1 MKITIYNPDATVFQ
15 EVVLLDGSMMTNGI
29 REDHDVTLCF
39 SSEEELAI
47 PEGAYVVFNGET
59 FIAKSKSKME
69 MSHTRSYTYTVKMN
83 GAPSALSSVRLRNP
97 ADGKLSFPY
106 TASAHDHLA
115 LIVSN
120 MNRYGGGGWSVGD
133 CIDGGDKFLQY
144 NYISCRDALDSLA
157 DTYGTEWE
165 IVGKTISL
173 HKVEYN
179 LDSPLE
185 LSYGKGSGLRPG
197 IIRDNV
203 QTPMTRLYTQGGS
216 KNIDASEYGST
227 ILLLPKSVTFK
238 YDGNKFEDEQGFDE
252 TKARIYSTDS
262 EGTYI
267 KSHKNESRDVNEGVI
282 DCTDI
287 YPNKLYTVLEVESGD
302 NPRDIVLDIDENLD
316 YSQYQIAGEV
326 PTITFQSGEL
336 MGKTFE
342 IRRDQGG
349 VIMVSKKYS
358 EQGSFVGWK
367 LTLSGTFESGRWLP
381 DTQSGLVPA
390 VGDTCRIFGVMMPS
404 QYISSNDTKSGASWD
419 MLRRGIMYLYE
430 YEDYIYSLKM
440 PVDPIWARANW
451 SSVGSKFVAGGY
463 VRYSNSGWA
472 QGGVVMRIKTIR
484 QDISKPYSI
493 EISLSNGIVGGG
505 VLKGLSD
512 SISNQ
517 AGSIS
522 EQQDTQKRL
531 EYNVSSLS
539 GNYVTIDTPQTIT
552 APKTFAGDVTFGAAK
567 EDGSY
572 SRLLI
577 PSSSGPG
584 MYDLYVSTEPVDGE
598 VPTASGGIDEDELWS
613 ILGTSGT
620 QQIDASHMSNALAGY
635 ATQQWVQQQGY
646 LTSVGVSDI
655 GGLGEGWSSLLGS
668 APDFYSKSS
677 VYSKSEADD
686 RFVGIANEQTISGK
700 KSFTALLTASAGI
713 SSTDADLSGYV
724 SASKLYIPFSGN
736 NRKYSLLISTAPV
749 GGEVPSA
756 SGGIDETELWA
767 ILTDGAGGERIVKS
781 HLPSDAVYQSALS
794 SYALKTDIPSLDGY
808 ATQEWVKGKGYL
820 TSVSLSTISD
830 LHSSWD
836 SLLSAE
842 PSGYIT
848 RWPSFSE
855 VTGTPTTLE
864 GYGITDAYTKSGVD
878 SLLLG
883 YVTLSTEQEIKAK
896 KTFSAGLAGTDAD
909 FIGYVSAT
917 RLYVPHSGNNRK
929 YFISVVTAPVGGE
942 APDEGLGIDE
952 DELWT
957 ILGTYGTQQIDLSH
971 IPVIPVEKV
980 SGLSTALASYAT
992 QEWVKGKGY
1001 LTSVSLSTISDL
1013 HSSWDALLKAA
1024 PSAYVT
1030 RWPTA
1035 AEVGALTQGAADG
1048 RYAKKDGSNAT
1059 GTWPVSISGNAA
1071 TADISNY
1078 LFLNPNNGTLA
1089 SQNDAVP
1096 ANGRFAIYDV
1106 NTATT
1111 AGGSDGYIMAF
1122 RWPSGNFA
1130 TQVFLDADD
1139 TGIMA
1144 LRHRNN
1150 SNVWTDWYRIL
1161 HSGNIGSYALT
1172 PSNYTSTLDSRYVNV
1187 YGDTMTGTLNISSS
1201 SEALIRYQISGSNK
1215 AASGYL
1221 TGTGAY
1227 LYSWPASKYLNIT
1240 DAGSLLFGGSTVW
1253 HSGNDGAGS
1262 GLDADLLDG
1271 NHASRY
1277 TRCQGAYNYITFTVG
1292 GDANTYYP
1300 VHIHSVSDYY
1310 PSTLVNITRRY
1321 NEAAPNTW
1329 NTATHRG
1336 GLTLCIL
1343 WNNSVYWD
1351 GNGAGNPFQRVL
1363 ECVQTYSTMV
1373 GGLDTSHYN
1382 GGGMVVWL
1390 RGGGAVYHVY
1400 SDQGTE
1406 LSVSVYLSSFTDSA
1420 NRTFAPTTTPKS
1432 IDRWRQLDIKAS
1444 SATKLANSRTLWGRP
1459 FDGTANVSGD
1469 MTGVGSFTGVGRFKY
1484 GASDESDA
1492 AYGKYHRLNLGY
1504 HSIDHTDFYEHVFNF
1519 YSNGGG
1525 TTWAKI
1531 GSTNYFSGNVGIGT
1545 TSPAYKLDVAGE
1557 IRATTGI
1564 SIGSNQDYGWYI
1576 SGSRIVA
1583 GGGTA
1588 RGVNVGSLLVS
1599 NAWADYTK
1607 VPTNGIYSKGDIWTG
1622 GKLFI
1627 PSSSGNNVFDA
1638 YIA

>member
-15 EVVLLDGSMMTNGI
+15 EVVLLYGSMMTNGI

-267 KSHKNESRDVNEGVI
+267 KSHKNEGRDVNEGVT

-287 YPNKLYTVLEVESGD
+287 YPNKLHTVLEVESGD

-390 VGDTCRIFGVMMPS
+390 AGDTCRIFGVMMPS
-404 QYISSNDTKSGASWD
+404 QYISNNDTKSGASWD

-522 EQQDTQKRL
+522 EQHDTQKKL

-539 GNYVTIDTPQTIT
+539 GNYVTIDTEQTIT
-552 APKTFAGDVTFGAAK
+552 APKTFAEDVTFGAAK
-567 EDGSY
+567 EDGTY
-572 SRLLI
+572 AKLLI
-577 PSSSGPG
+577 PSTSGPG
-584 MYDLYVSTEPVDGE
+584 IYDLYVSTEPVDGE
-598 VPTASGGIDEDELWS
+598 VPSASGGIDEDELWT
-613 ILGTSGT
+613 ILGG
-620 QQIDASHMSNALAGY
+620 
-635 ATQQWVQQQGY
+635 
-646 LTSVGVSDI
+646 
-655 GGLGEGWSSLLGS
+655 
-668 APDFYSKSS
+668 
-677 VYSKSEADD
+677 
-686 RFVGIANEQTISGK
+686 
-700 KSFTALLTASAGI
+700 
-713 SSTDADLSGYV
+713 SSTNKVIDPSHIPTIPVEKVSGLS
-724 SASKLYIPFSGN
+724 
-736 NRKYSLLISTAPV
+736 T
-749 GGEVPSA
+749 
-756 SGGIDETELWA
+756 
-767 ILTDGAGGERIVKS
+767 
-781 HLPSDAVYQSALS
+781 ALS
-794 SYALKTDIPSLDGY
+794 SYATK
-808 ATQEWVKGKGYL
+808 EWVEGKGYL

-830 LHSSWD
+830 LHASWD
-836 SLLSAE
+836 SLLQSA
-842 PSGYIT
+842 PDFYSKGSVY
-848 RWPSFSE
+848 SKSE
-855 VTGTPTTLE
+855 ADGRFVGIANEQTVTGR
-864 GYGITDAYTKSGVD
+864 
-878 SLLLG
+878 
-883 YVTLSTEQEIKAK
+883 
-896 KTFSAGLAGTDAD
+896 KTFSALLTASAGISGTNAD
-909 FIGYVSAT
+909 LSGYICAT
-917 RLYVPHSGNNRK
+917 KLYLPYSGGNK
-929 YFISVVTAPVGGE
+929 VYDICISTQPIDGE
-942 APDEGLGIDE
+942 APSAGGGINE

-957 ILGTYGTQQIDLSH
+957 ILGTSGTQQIDLSR
-971 IPVIPVEKV
+971 IPSIPTSKIT
-980 SGLSTALASYAT
+980 GLDS
-992 QEWVKGKGY
+992 
-1001 LTSVSLSTISDL
+1001 SLSS
-1013 HSSWDALLKAA
+1013 
-1024 PSAYVT
+1024 
-1030 RWPTA
+1030 
-1035 AEVGALTQGAADG
+1035 
-1048 RYAKKDGSNAT
+1048 YAKKDGSNAS
-1059 GTWPVSISGNAA
+1059 GTWPISISGNAA
-1071 TADISNY
+1071 SATRASYITPRQFGNQGTIGALKSSILAAMDDDSLLKHRGQSYITSGSNIATIM
-1078 LFLNPNNGTLA
+1078 NNWSNDGFSIPA
-1089 SQNDAVP
+1089 GSQEVFTRLDNYRSSTY
-1096 ANGRFAIYDV
+1096 G
-1106 NTATT
+1106 
-1111 AGGSDGYIMAF
+1111 
-1122 RWPSGNFA
+1122 
-1130 TQVFLDADD
+1130 VFLVSGYSGYFYRLLRNDSSTWAGPYTLLD
-1139 TGIMA
+1139 TG
-1144 LRHRNN
+1144 N
-1150 SNVWTDWYRIL
+1150 
-1161 HSGNIGSYALT
+1161 YA
-1172 PSNYTSTLDSRYVNV
+1172 STLDSRYVNV
-1187 YGDTMTGTLNISSS
+1187 SGDTMTGKLTVDGTSIGNALDLV
-1201 SEALIRYQISGSNK
+1201 SENATETYLRVYMGASYK
-1215 AASGYL
+1215 AAIGYH
-1221 TGTGAY
+1221 TTHGTY
-1227 LYSWPASKYLNIT
+1227 LYNRFTYTYLGLRDNGLAYRDGYVIW
-1240 DAGSLLFGGSTVW
+1240 DA
-1253 HSGNDGAGS
+1253 GNDGSGS

-1271 NHASRY
+1271 QHGSYYLQN
-1277 TRCQGAYNYITFTVG
+1277 ITHFKFKIG
-1292 GDANTYYP
+1292 YDAN
-1300 VHIHSVSDYY
+1300 V
-1310 PSTLVNITRRY
+1310 
-1321 NEAAPNTW
+1321 
-1329 NTATHRG
+1329 
-1336 GLTLCIL
+1336 
-1343 WNNSVYWD
+1343 
-1351 GNGAGNPFQRVL
+1351 
-1363 ECVQTYSTMV
+1363 
-1373 GGLDTSHYN
+1373 DT
-1382 GGGMVVWL
+1382 
-1390 RGGGAVYHVY
+1390 
-1400 SDQGTE
+1400 
-1406 LSVSVYLSSFTDSA
+1406 
-1420 NRTFAPTTTPKS
+1420 
-1432 IDRWRQLDIKAS
+1432 
-1444 SATKLANSRTLWGRP
+1444 
-1459 FDGTANVSGD
+1459 
-1469 MTGVGSFTGVGRFKY
+1469 
-1484 GASDESDA
+1484 
-1492 AYGKYHRLNLGY
+1492 
-1504 HSIDHTDFYEHVFNF
+1504 
-1519 YSNGGG
+1519 SNGGVLYNYSAGSSWVNAPSGMSYGIIVPIMAPSGYSIAAELAFDISHNTSTATRYMWFRGRNTSGWG
-1525 TTWAKI
+1525 TNWKKVLTDSDDI
-1531 GSTNYFSGNVGIGT
+1531 Y
-1545 TSPAYKLDVAGE
+1545 TS
-1557 IRATTGI
+1557 
-1564 SIGSNQDYGWYI
+1564 
-1576 SGSRIVA
+1576 
-1583 GGGTA
+1583 
-1588 RGVNVGSLLVS
+1588 
-1599 NAWADYTK
+1599 
-1607 VPTNGIYSKGDIWTG
+1607 
-1622 GKLFI
+1622 GKLFV
-1627 PSSSGNNVFDA
+1627 PSSEGNKKYHLRFE
-1638 YIA
+1638 

>member
-238 YDGNKFEDEQGFDE
+238 YDGNKFENEQGFDE

-287 YPNKLYTVLEVESGD
+287 YPNKLHTVLEVESGD

-316 YSQYQIAGEV
+316 YSQYQIDGEV

-522 EQQDTQKRL
+522 EQQDAQKKL

-539 GNYVTIDTPQTIT
+539 GNYVTIDTSQTIT

-567 EDGSY
+567 EDGTY

-584 MYDLYVSTEPVDGE
+584 IYSLFISNAPVSGE
-598 VPTASGGIDEDELWS
+598 APSGSGGIDETELWT
-613 ILGTSGT
+613 ILGNTGT
-620 QQIDASHMSNALAGY
+620 QQIGASHLTTALSGY
-635 ATQQWVQQQGY
+635 ATQGWVQQQGY
-646 LTSVGVSDI
+646 LTSVDVSDI

-668 APDFYSKSS
+668 APDFYTKSQ
-677 VYSKSEADD
+677 VYSKSEADN
-686 RFVGIANEQTISGK
+686 RFVTLATEQIISGK

-713 SSTDADLSGYV
+713 SSTDADFSGYV
-724 SASKLYIPFSGN
+724 SASKLYVPSYSGN
-736 NRKYSLLISTAPV
+736 KVYDLYISNAPV
-749 GGEVPSA
+749 SGETPSA

-767 ILTDGAGGERIVKS
+767 ILTDGAGGERIAKA

-808 ATQEWVKGKGYL
+808 ATQSWVQQRGYL

-830 LHSSWD
+830 LNSEWD
-836 SLLSAE
+836 ALLSAE
-842 PSGYIT
+842 PSGYVT

-855 VTGTPTTLE
+855 VSGTPTTLE
-864 GYGITDAYTKSGVD
+864 GYGITDAYTKTEIDGE
-878 SLLLG
+878 LEK
-883 YVTLSTEQEIKAK
+883 YVTLADNQNISGA
-896 KTFSAGLAGTDAD
+896 KTFTSALTKFNAVSGTDAD
-909 FIGYVSAT
+909 FSGSVSSSK
-917 RLYVPHSGNNRK
+917 LYVPYSGNNRK

-942 APDEGLGIDE
+942 APDEGFGLDAE
-952 DELWT
+952 AMWQELRT
-957 ILGTYGTQQIDLSH
+957 PGTQQIDLSH
-971 IPVIPVEKV
+971 IPAIPTSKITGLDNALSGYV
-980 SGLSTALASYAT
+980 SSVTTSGAGNAVTGYAKSGNT
-992 QEWVKGKGY
+992 LTLVKGTTF
-1001 LTSVSLSTISDL
+1001 LTSVPAATSSAYGGIKVGYPESGKNYPVELDSSGRAYVSVPWVNTTYSLSSFGIT
-1013 HSSWDALLKAA
+1013 A
-1024 PSAYVT
+1024 
-1030 RWPTA
+1030 TA
-1035 AEVGALTQGAADG
+1035 AEINKLDGIDTLLHSGNYTSYTVTKTGGGA
-1048 RYAKKDGSNAT
+1048 S
-1059 GTWPVSISGNAA
+1059 GTWPISISGNAA

-1078 LFLNPNNGTLA
+1078 LFLNPDNGTQA

-1096 ANGRFAIYDV
+1096 ANGRFAIYYV

-1111 AGGSDGYIMAF
+1111 SGGNDGYIMAF
-1122 RWPSGNFA
+1122 RWSYGNFV
-1130 TQVFLDADD
+1130 TQVFLDVDA
-1139 TGIMA
+1139 TGTMA
-1144 LRHRNN
+1144 LRHRN
-1150 SNVWTDWYRIL
+1150 STNVWTDWYRIL

-1172 PSNYTSTLDSRYVNV
+1172 PSNYASTLDSRYVKKA
-1187 YGDTMTGTLNISSS
+1187 GDTMTGPLTITTSIDDILIFNDTDGEKYFRIKAKANGTDWGGLVLDGRSSVQN
-1201 SEALIRYQISGSNK
+1201 LYLGTTTV
-1215 AASGYL
+1215 GY
-1221 TGTGAY
+1221 
-1227 LYSWPASKYLNIT
+1227 K
-1240 DAGSLLFGGSTVW
+1240 VW
-1253 HSGNDGAGS
+1253 HSGNDGSGS

-1271 NHASRY
+1271 VQLTSLASAHHYLTYADRTTGY
-1277 TRCQGAYNYITFTVG
+1277 YKILINSTAPWMLYFRIRLYQSYNYYDIDISG
-1292 GDANTYYP
+1292 YNY
-1300 VHIHSVSDYY
+1300 HSEETNYSWYMPKAKLVSSNVD
-1310 PSTLVNITRRY
+1310 
-1321 NEAAPNTW
+1321 
-1329 NTATHRG
+1329 
-1336 GLTLCIL
+1336 
-1343 WNNSVYWD
+1343 SVK
-1351 GNGAGNPFQRVL
+1351 
-1363 ECVQTYSTMV
+1363 
-1373 GGLDTSHYN
+1373 
-1382 GGGMVVWL
+1382 
-1390 RGGGAVYHVY
+1390 VYFGH
-1400 SDQGTE
+1400 
-1406 LSVSVYLSSFTDSA
+1406 DSA
-1420 NRTFAPTTTPKS
+1420 NKLWVAVPAQQYTGLAIYDVVNGHDEISKFNAFTISYVSSLSGTTDSTQTCYRGAS
-1432 IDRWRQLDIKAS
+1432 INDNVA
-1444 SATKLANSRTLWGRP
+1444 SATKLQTSRTLWGRP
-1459 FDGTANVSGD
+1459 FDGTDNVSGAISS
-1469 MTGVGSFTGVGRFKY
+1469 TGNITPSAAGCGRF
-1484 GASDESDA
+1484 
-1492 AYGKYHRLNLGY
+1492 L
-1504 HSIDHTDFYEHVFNF
+1504 
-1519 YSNGGG
+1519 
-1525 TTWAKI
+1525 
-1531 GSTNYFSGNVGIGT
+1531 
-1545 TSPAYKLDVAGE
+1545 
-1557 IRATTGI
+1557 
-1564 SIGSNQDYGWYI
+1564 
-1576 SGSRIVA
+1576 
-1583 GGGTA
+1583 
-1588 RGVNVGSLLVS
+1588 
-1599 NAWADYTK
+1599 
-1607 VPTNGIYSKGDIWTG
+1607 
-1622 GKLFI
+1622 
-1627 PSSSGNNVFDA
+1627 
-1638 YIA
+1638 

>member
-185 LSYGKGSGLRPG
+185 LSYGKGRGLRPG

-227 ILLLPKSVTFK
+227 VLLLPKSVTFK

-267 KSHKNESRDVNEGVI
+267 KSHKNESGDVNEGVI

-287 YPNKLYTVLEVESGD
+287 YPNKLHTVLEVESGD
-302 NPRDIVLDIDENLD
+302 NPRDIVLNIDENLD

-522 EQQDTQKRL
+522 EQQDTQKKL

-539 GNYVTIDTPQTIT
+539 GNYVTIDTEQTIT
-552 APKTFAGDVTFGAAK
+552 APKTFAEDVTFGAAK
-567 EDGSY
+567 EDGTY

-584 MYDLYVSTEPVDGE
+584 IYDLYVSTEPVGGE
-598 VPTASGGIDEDELWS
+598 APTASGGIDEDELWT

-620 QQIDASHMSNALAGY
+620 QQIDPSHIPVIPVEKVSGLGTALASY
-635 ATQQWVQQQGY
+635 AT
-646 LTSVGVSDI
+646 
-655 GGLGEGWSSLLGS
+655 
-668 APDFYSKSS
+668 K
-677 VYSKSEADD
+677 
-686 RFVGIANEQTISGK
+686 
-700 KSFTALLTASAGI
+700 
-713 SSTDADLSGYV
+713 
-724 SASKLYIPFSGN
+724 
-736 NRKYSLLISTAPV
+736 
-749 GGEVPSA
+749 
-756 SGGIDETELWA
+756 
-767 ILTDGAGGERIVKS
+767 
-781 HLPSDAVYQSALS
+781 
-794 SYALKTDIPSLDGY
+794 
-808 ATQEWVKGKGYL
+808 EWVEDKGYL

-836 SLLSAE
+836 TLLQSAPDFYSKSSVYSKSE
-842 PSGYIT
+842 ADGRYVGIANEQTVSG
-848 RWPSFSE
+848 
-855 VTGTPTTLE
+855 
-864 GYGITDAYTKSGVD
+864 
-878 SLLLG
+878 
-883 YVTLSTEQEIKAK
+883 K
-896 KTFSAGLAGTDAD
+896 KTFSALLTA
-909 FIGYVSAT
+909 SA
-917 RLYVPHSGNNRK
+917 
-929 YFISVVTAPVGGE
+929 
-942 APDEGLGIDE
+942 
-952 DELWT
+952 
-957 ILGTYGTQQIDLSH
+957 
-971 IPVIPVEKV
+971 
-980 SGLSTALASYAT
+980 GLSGTNA
-992 QEWVKGKGY
+992 
-1001 LTSVSLSTISDL
+1001 DL
-1013 HSSWDALLKAA
+1013 
-1024 PSAYVT
+1024 
-1030 RWPTA
+1030 
-1035 AEVGALTQGAADG
+1035 
-1048 RYAKKDGSNAT
+1048 
-1059 GTWPVSISGNAA
+1059 
-1071 TADISNY
+1071 
-1078 LFLNPNNGTLA
+1078 
-1089 SQNDAVP
+1089 
-1096 ANGRFAIYDV
+1096 
-1106 NTATT
+1106 
-1111 AGGSDGYIMAF
+1111 
-1122 RWPSGNFA
+1122 
-1130 TQVFLDADD
+1130 
-1139 TGIMA
+1139 
-1144 LRHRNN
+1144 
-1150 SNVWTDWYRIL
+1150 
-1161 HSGNIGSYALT
+1161 
-1172 PSNYTSTLDSRYVNV
+1172 
-1187 YGDTMTGTLNISSS
+1187 
-1201 SEALIRYQISGSNK
+1201 
-1215 AASGYL
+1215 SGYL
-1221 TGTGAY
+1221 CATKLY
-1227 LYSWPASKYLNIT
+1227 LPFS
-1240 DAGSLLFGGSTVW
+1240 GGSNVGTLGQPGQQP
-1253 HSGNDGAGS
+1253 HHRAGL
-1262 GLDADLLDG
+1262 GADLLREEG
-1271 NHASRY
+1271 R
-1277 TRCQGAYNYITFTVG
+1277 Q
-1292 GDANTYYP
+1292 
-1300 VHIHSVSDYY
+1300 
-1310 PSTLVNITRRY
+1310 
-1321 NEAAPNTW
+1321 
-1329 NTATHRG
+1329 
-1336 GLTLCIL
+1336 
-1343 WNNSVYWD
+1343 
-1351 GNGAGNPFQRVL
+1351 QR
-1363 ECVQTYSTMV
+1363 
-1373 GGLDTSHYN
+1373 
-1382 GGGMVVWL
+1382 
-1390 RGGGAVYHVY
+1390 
-1400 SDQGTE
+1400 
-1406 LSVSVYLSSFTDSA
+1406 
-1420 NRTFAPTTTPKS
+1420 NR
-1432 IDRWRQLDIKAS
+1432 
-1444 SATKLANSRTLWGRP
+1444 
-1459 FDGTANVSGD
+1459 
-1469 MTGVGSFTGVGRFKY
+1469 
-1484 GASDESDA
+1484 
-1492 AYGKYHRLNLGY
+1492 H
-1504 HSIDHTDFYEHVFNF
+1504 
-1519 YSNGGG
+1519 
-1525 TTWAKI
+1525 
-1531 GSTNYFSGNVGIGT
+1531 
-1545 TSPAYKLDVAGE
+1545 VAGE
-1557 IRATTGI
+1557 HQRKCGECDLGPLHHPAAVR
-1564 SIGSNQDYGWYI
+1564 Q
-1576 SGSRIVA
+1576 SGHDRRTEVLHPFSHGRRQPSDVSGA
-1583 GGGTA
+1583 ELHHLWRP
-1588 RGVNVGSLLVS
+1588 RGDNHEQLEQ
-1599 NAWADYTK
+1599 
-1607 VPTNGIYSKGDIWTG
+1607 
-1622 GKLFI
+1622 
-1627 PSSSGNNVFDA
+1627 
-1638 YIA
+1638 

>member
-120 MNRYGGGGWSVGD
+120 MNRYGGGGWSIGD

-262 EGTYI
+262 EGTYV
-267 KSHKNESRDVNEGVI
+267 KSHKNEGRDVNEGVI

-287 YPNKLYTVLEVESGD
+287 YPNKLHTVLEVESGD

-539 GNYVTIDTPQTIT
+539 GNYITIDTEQTIT
-552 APKTFAGDVTFGAAK
+552 APKTFANDVIFGAAK

-577 PSSSGPG
+577 PSTSGPG
-584 MYDLYVSTEPVDGE
+584 IYSLCISTQPVSGE
-598 VPTASGGIDEDELWS
+598 APSGSGGIDEDELWT
-613 ILGTSGT
+613 ILRTPGT
-620 QQIDASHMSNALAGY
+620 QQIDPSHISDALAGY
-635 ATQQWVQQQGY
+635 ATQLWVEGRGYLTSSALTPYATQEWVRQEGY

-655 GGLGEGWSSLLGS
+655 GGLGEGWTSLLGS
-668 APDFYSKSS
+668 EPDFYTKSQ
-677 VYSKSEADD
+677 VYSKSEADN
-686 RFVGIANEQTISGK
+686 RFVTIATEQIISGK

-713 SSTDADLSGYV
+713 SSTDADFSGYV
-724 SASKLYIPFSGN
+724 SASKLYVPFSGN
-736 NRKYSLLISTAPV
+736 NRKYSLLISTSPV
-749 GGEVPSA
+749 GGEVPSG
-756 SGGIDETELWA
+756 SGGMDETELWA

-836 SLLSAE
+836 ALLKAAPTE
-842 PSGYIT
+842 YVT

-1059 GTWPVSISGNAA
+1059 GRWPISISGNAA
-1071 TADISNY
+1071 SADISNY
-1078 LFLNPNNGTLA
+1078 LYLNPNNGYHA
-1089 SQNDAVP
+1089 AQNDAVP

-1106 NTATT
+1106 NANTT
-1111 AGGSDGYIMAF
+1111 AGGNDGYIMAF

-1172 PSNYTSTLDSRYVNV
+1172 PYNYTSYLDSRYVNAS
-1187 YGDTMTGTLNISSS
+1187 GDTMLGRLVIDTSVPDLVHIDSSNS
-1201 SEALIRYQISGSNK
+1201 VETFIKVFRNGIQK
-1215 AASGYL
+1215 AAFGYYDGKGSFMYNWVGGYYFEL
-1221 TGTGAY
+1221 TDGGGLQLHKANT
-1227 LYSWPASKYLNIT
+1227 
-1240 DAGSLLFGGSTVW
+1240 LLGNLW
-1253 HSGNDGAGS
+1253 HSGNDGSGS

-1271 NHASRY
+1271 HHAASFLRTFNLVGSGTTNANSVDTNAVSHQYQWSNTPTNYISSLLDLSYSPDWRTQIFVIHQGSTDIRVRSRY
-1277 TRCQGAYNYITFTVG
+1277 NGT
-1292 GDANTYYP
+1292 
-1300 VHIHSVSDYY
+1300 
-1310 PSTLVNITRRY
+1310 
-1321 NEAAPNTW
+1321 TW
-1329 NTATHRG
+1329 GSWRA
-1336 GLTLCIL
+1336 L
-1343 WNNSVYWD
+1343 
-1351 GNGAGNPFQRVL
+1351 A
-1363 ECVQTYSTMV
+1363 
-1373 GGLDTSHYN
+1373 
-1382 GGGMVVWL
+1382 
-1390 RGGGAVYHVY
+1390 
-1400 SDQGTE
+1400 
-1406 LSVSVYLSSFTDSA
+1406 FTDS
-1420 NRTFAPTTTPKS
+1420 NV
-1432 IDRWRQLDIKAS
+1432 AS
-1444 SATKLANSRTLWGRP
+1444 ASKLQTSRTLWGQS
-1459 FDGTANVSGD
+1459 FNGTGNVSGAISS
-1469 MTGVGSFTGVGRFKY
+1469 TGNITPSAAGSYNIGTASLWYERIYGRYIDTASGYNLRLCTGGVEHL
-1484 GASDESDA
+1484 SIQES
-1492 AYGKYHRLNLGY
+1492 
-1504 HSIDHTDFYEHVFNF
+1504 
-1519 YSNGGG
+1519 
-1525 TTWAKI
+1525 
-1531 GSTNYFSGNVGIGT
+1531 SGNVGIGT
-1545 TSPAYKLDVAGE
+1545 TAPAYKLDVAGTL
-1557 IRATTGI
+1557 RAT
-1564 SIGSNQDYGWYI
+1564 D
-1576 SGSRIVA
+1576 IVA
-1583 GGGTA
+1583 SG
-1588 RGVNVGSLLVS
+1588 R
-1599 NAWADYTK
+1599 
-1607 VPTNGIYSKGDIWTG
+1607 
-1622 GKLFI
+1622 LFI
-1627 PSSSGNNVFDA
+1627 PSSEGNDKY
-1638 YIA
+1638 YIRIE

>member
-227 ILLLPKSVTFK
+227 VLLLPKSVTFK

-287 YPNKLYTVLEVESGD
+287 YPNKLHTVLEVESGD

-316 YSQYQIAGEV
+316 YSQYQIDGEV

-539 GNYVTIDTPQTIT
+539 GNYVTIDTEQTIT

-584 MYDLYVSTEPVDGE
+584 MYDLYVSTDPVDGE
-598 VPTASGGIDEDELWS
+598 APTASGGIDEDELWT

-620 QQIDASHMSNALAGY
+620 QQIDPSHIPVIPVEKVSGLGTALASY
-635 ATQQWVQQQGY
+635 AT
-646 LTSVGVSDI
+646 
-655 GGLGEGWSSLLGS
+655 
-668 APDFYSKSS
+668 K
-677 VYSKSEADD
+677 
-686 RFVGIANEQTISGK
+686 
-700 KSFTALLTASAGI
+700 
-713 SSTDADLSGYV
+713 
-724 SASKLYIPFSGN
+724 
-736 NRKYSLLISTAPV
+736 
-749 GGEVPSA
+749 
-756 SGGIDETELWA
+756 
-767 ILTDGAGGERIVKS
+767 
-781 HLPSDAVYQSALS
+781 
-794 SYALKTDIPSLDGY
+794 
-808 ATQEWVKGKGYL
+808 EWVEDKGYL

-836 SLLSAE
+836 SLLQSA
-842 PSGYIT
+842 PDFYSKSSVY
-848 RWPSFSE
+848 SKSE
-855 VTGTPTTLE
+855 ADGRFVGIANEQTVTGR
-864 GYGITDAYTKSGVD
+864 
-878 SLLLG
+878 
-883 YVTLSTEQEIKAK
+883 
-896 KTFSAGLAGTDAD
+896 KTFSALLTASAGLSGTNAD
-909 FIGYVSAT
+909 LSGYLCAT
-917 RLYVPHSGNNRK
+917 KVYLPYSGGNK
-929 YFISVVTAPVGGE
+929 VYDILISTQPIDGE
-942 APDEGLGIDE
+942 APSEGGGINE
-952 DELWT
+952 DELWS
-957 ILGTYGTQQIDLSH
+957 ILGGSGTQKIGKSH
-971 IPVIPVEKV
+971 IPPLSEL
-980 SGLSTALASYAT
+980 SGNLDSSRITGLDTAL
-992 QEWVKGKGY
+992 
-1001 LTSVSLSTISDL
+1001 TS
-1013 HSSWDALLKAA
+1013 
-1024 PSAYVT
+1024 
-1030 RWPTA
+1030 
-1035 AEVGALTQGAADG
+1035 
-1048 RYAKKDGSNAT
+1048 YAKKDGSNAT
-1059 GTWPVSISGNAA
+1059 GTWPINISGNAA

-1078 LFLNPNNGTLA
+1078 LFLNPNNGTHA

-1096 ANGRFAIYDV
+1096 ANRFM
-1106 NTATT
+1106 
-1111 AGGSDGYIMAF
+1111 SM
-1122 RWPSGNFA
+1122 
-1130 TQVFLDADD
+1130 
-1139 TGIMA
+1139 
-1144 LRHRNN
+1144 
-1150 SNVWTDWYRIL
+1150 
-1161 HSGNIGSYALT
+1161 
-1172 PSNYTSTLDSRYVNV
+1172 
-1187 YGDTMTGTLNISSS
+1187 
-1201 SEALIRYQISGSNK
+1201 
-1215 AASGYL
+1215 
-1221 TGTGAY
+1221 
-1227 LYSWPASKYLNIT
+1227 
-1240 DAGSLLFGGSTVW
+1240 
-1253 HSGNDGAGS
+1253 
-1262 GLDADLLDG
+1262 
-1271 NHASRY
+1271 
-1277 TRCQGAYNYITFTVG
+1277 
-1292 GDANTYYP
+1292 
-1300 VHIHSVSDYY
+1300 
-1310 PSTLVNITRRY
+1310 
-1321 NEAAPNTW
+1321 
-1329 NTATHRG
+1329 
-1336 GLTLCIL
+1336 
-1343 WNNSVYWD
+1343 
-1351 GNGAGNPFQRVL
+1351 
-1363 ECVQTYSTMV
+1363 
-1373 GGLDTSHYN
+1373 
-1382 GGGMVVWL
+1382 
-1390 RGGGAVYHVY
+1390 
-1400 SDQGTE
+1400 
-1406 LSVSVYLSSFTDSA
+1406 
-1420 NRTFAPTTTPKS
+1420 
-1432 IDRWRQLDIKAS
+1432 
-1444 SATKLANSRTLWGRP
+1444 
-1459 FDGTANVSGD
+1459 
-1469 MTGVGSFTGVGRFKY
+1469 
-1484 GASDESDA
+1484 
-1492 AYGKYHRLNLGY
+1492 
-1504 HSIDHTDFYEHVFNF
+1504 
-1519 YSNGGG
+1519 
-1525 TTWAKI
+1525 
-1531 GSTNYFSGNVGIGT
+1531 
-1545 TSPAYKLDVAGE
+1545 
-1557 IRATTGI
+1557 
-1564 SIGSNQDYGWYI
+1564 
-1576 SGSRIVA
+1576 
-1583 GGGTA
+1583 
-1588 RGVNVGSLLVS
+1588 
-1599 NAWADYTK
+1599 
-1607 VPTNGIYSKGDIWTG
+1607 
-1622 GKLFI
+1622 
-1627 PSSSGNNVFDA
+1627 
-1638 YIA
+1638 

>member
-316 YSQYQIAGEV
+316 YSQYQIDGEV

-539 GNYVTIDTPQTIT
+539 GNYVTIDTSQTIT
-552 APKTFAGDVTFGAAK
+552 APKTFAEDVTFGAAK

-572 SRLLI
+572 SKLLI

-584 MYDLYVSTEPVDGE
+584 IYDLYVSTDPVDGE
-598 VPTASGGIDEDELWS
+598 VPAASG
-613 ILGTSGT
+613 
-620 QQIDASHMSNALAGY
+620 
-635 ATQQWVQQQGY
+635 
-646 LTSVGVSDI
+646 
-655 GGLGEGWSSLLGS
+655 
-668 APDFYSKSS
+668 
-677 VYSKSEADD
+677 
-686 RFVGIANEQTISGK
+686 
-700 KSFTALLTASAGI
+700 
-713 SSTDADLSGYV
+713 
-724 SASKLYIPFSGN
+724 
-736 NRKYSLLISTAPV
+736 
-749 GGEVPSA
+749 
-756 SGGIDETELWA
+756 
-767 ILTDGAGGERIVKS
+767 
-781 HLPSDAVYQSALS
+781 
-794 SYALKTDIPSLDGY
+794 
-808 ATQEWVKGKGYL
+808 
-820 TSVSLSTISD
+820 
-830 LHSSWD
+830 
-836 SLLSAE
+836 
-842 PSGYIT
+842 
-848 RWPSFSE
+848 
-855 VTGTPTTLE
+855 
-864 GYGITDAYTKSGVD
+864 
-878 SLLLG
+878 
-883 YVTLSTEQEIKAK
+883 
-896 KTFSAGLAGTDAD
+896 
-909 FIGYVSAT
+909 
-917 RLYVPHSGNNRK
+917 
-929 YFISVVTAPVGGE
+929 
-942 APDEGLGIDE
+942 GIDE

-957 ILGTYGTQQIDLSH
+957 ILGTSGTQQIDPSH

-980 SGLSTALASYAT
+980 SGLSTALSSYAT
-992 QEWVKGKGY
+992 QEWVEDKGY

-1013 HSSWDALLKAA
+1013 NSGWDSLLQSA
-1024 PSAYVT
+1024 PDFYSKGSVYSKS
-1030 RWPTA
+1030 
-1035 AEVGALTQGAADG
+1035 EADG
-1048 RYAKKDGSNAT
+1048 RYVGIANEQTVSGRKTFSALLTASAGLSGTNADLSGYLCATKLYLPFSGGSKVYDILISTQPIDGEAPSEGGGINEDELWTILGGSGTQKIGASHIPPLSELSGNLDSSRITGLDSALTSYAKKDGSNAT

-1071 TADISNY
+1071 SATWARYITPRQFGNQGTIGALKSSVLSAMGDGNLLMYPGQSYITSGGHVSTIMNNWSNDSFSLPAGSQTALLRLDDYQSSTY
-1078 LFLNPNNGTLA
+1078 G
-1089 SQNDAVP
+1089 
-1096 ANGRFAIYDV
+1096 
-1106 NTATT
+1106 
-1111 AGGSDGYIMAF
+1111 
-1122 RWPSGNFA
+1122 
-1130 TQVFLDADD
+1130 VFLVSGYSGCFYRLLRNSSSTWSGPYILLDAENY
-1139 TGIMA
+1139 
-1144 LRHRNN
+1144 H
-1150 SNVWTDWYRIL
+1150 
-1161 HSGNIGSYALT
+1161 NIA
-1172 PSNYTSTLDSRYVNV
+1172 DSRYVKKA
-1187 YGDTMTGTLNISSS
+1187 GDTMTGPLTITTSSDDILIFNDTEGEKYFRIKAKANGTDWGGLVLDGRS
-1201 SEALIRYQISGSNK
+1201 SVQNLYLGTTS
-1215 AASGYL
+1215 SGY
-1221 TGTGAY
+1221 
-1227 LYSWPASKYLNIT
+1227 K
-1240 DAGSLLFGGSTVW
+1240 VW
-1253 HSGNDGAGS
+1253 HSGNDGSGS
-1262 GLDADLLDG
+1262 GLDADMLDG
-1271 NHASRY
+1271 QHASYWQRRATGFNFITNY
-1277 TRCQGAYNYITFTVG
+1277 DLNVAYASG
-1292 GDANTYYP
+1292 
-1300 VHIHSVSDYY
+1300 SVSHNYTSGSNWVNG
-1310 PSTLVNITRRY
+1310 PSGMSYGIVLPIMADSGY
-1321 NEAAPNTW
+1321 SIAAQLAFDIIHGTTAATGSMWFRGRNTSGW
-1329 NTATHRG
+1329 GTN
-1336 GLTLCIL
+1336 
-1343 WNNSVYWD
+1343 WKK
-1351 GNGAGNPFQRVL
+1351 VL
-1363 ECVQTYSTMV
+1363 
-1373 GGLDTSHYN
+1373 
-1382 GGGMVVWL
+1382 
-1390 RGGGAVYHVY
+1390 
-1400 SDQGTE
+1400 
-1406 LSVSVYLSSFTDSA
+1406 TDSD
-1420 NRTFAPTTTPKS
+1420 N
-1432 IDRWRQLDIKAS
+1432 I
-1444 SATKLANSRTLWGRP
+1444 
-1459 FDGTANVSGD
+1459 
-1469 MTGVGSFTGVGRFKY
+1469 Y
-1484 GASDESDA
+1484 
-1492 AYGKYHRLNLGY
+1492 
-1504 HSIDHTDFYEHVFNF
+1504 
-1519 YSNGGG
+1519 
-1525 TTWAKI
+1525 
-1531 GSTNYFSGNVGIGT
+1531 
-1545 TSPAYKLDVAGE
+1545 TS
-1557 IRATTGI
+1557 
-1564 SIGSNQDYGWYI
+1564 
-1576 SGSRIVA
+1576 
-1583 GGGTA
+1583 
-1588 RGVNVGSLLVS
+1588 
-1599 NAWADYTK
+1599 
-1607 VPTNGIYSKGDIWTG
+1607 

-1627 PSSSGNNVFDA
+1627 PSSSGNQVFDA